1 MNDHKSSNE
10 RKNIDVDPGEPIRE
24 LRYIEEAVSPKFVD
38 VTIRKIE
45 RRVLSVEFLEF
56 TKNSF
61 REMFM
66 SYWNMIIM
74 MVKGTNQDEG
84 GRKGE

>member
-10 RKNIDVDPGEPIRE
+10 RENRDIDPGRPIPD
-24 LRYIEEAVSPKFVD
+24 LKYIEEAVSPKFVD
-38 VTIRKIE
+38 STIRKIE
-45 RRVLSVEFLEF
+45 RRVLSIDFLEF

-61 REMFM
+61 WEMFM
-66 SYWNMIIM
+66 SYWTMIIT

>member
-1 MNDHKSSNE
+1 MNDKKSSNE
-10 RKNIDVDPGEPIRE
+10 RKNLDIDPGEPIPE

-38 VTIRKIE
+38 ITIRKIE

-84 GRKGE
+84 GRKSE